1 MANKRSS
8 GGKSSKKL
16 DSFNRTQEIYK
27 LLEKGIIESEALL
40 STAADRPEDDAHVI
54 DLLEST
60 GAPVGSSYT
69 RPARRPSGSS
79 KRSGPKRTAR
89 KAGHA
94 RRAARKARPK
104 HAGRAAKKRRRR

>member
-1 MANKRSS
+1 MANKKSS
-8 GGKSSKKL
+8 SGKSSKRL

-60 GAPVGSSYT
+60 GSPTESAYRRAPRGSAKKS
-69 RPARRPSGSS
+69 R
-79 KRSGPKRTAR
+79 
-89 KAGHA
+89 HA
-94 RRAARKARPK
+94 RAFRHAKTVRHARKARRSGPARHARK
-104 HAGRAAKKRRRR
+104 AAGRRRKR

>member
-1 MANKRSS
+1 MANKKSS
-8 GGKSSKKL
+8 SGKSSKSL

-60 GAPVGSSYT
+60 GSPTESSYKHT
-69 RPARRPSGSS
+69 AKGSAKKSRHAKAFRHAKTVRHARKVR
-79 KRSGPKRTAR
+79 RATHAR
-89 KAGHA
+89 KA
-94 RRAARKARPK
+94 
-104 HAGRAAKKRRRR
+104 AKKGRKR